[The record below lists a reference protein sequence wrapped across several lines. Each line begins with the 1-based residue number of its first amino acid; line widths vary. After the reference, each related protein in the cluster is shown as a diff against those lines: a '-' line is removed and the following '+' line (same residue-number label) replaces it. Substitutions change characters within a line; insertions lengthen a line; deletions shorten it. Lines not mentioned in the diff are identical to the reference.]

1 MFYIGLFQFKWY
13 YYNWKTFWNSN
24 EPTINTSLVNRAL
37 EKLLTTL
44 RINRKLKLNQILFT
58 PLPVILQIKM
68 ILMKTVLSLS
78 HDQVHDR
85 FTLLTGLFTI
95 IIAKKLK
102 QYSVS
107 HTERTANNC
116 LLLWRLECSGHLI
129 LDRAK
134 FLHACKLTLS
144 TYGLSFLLIV
154 RKDQKI

>member
-1 MFYIGLFQFKWY
+1 
-13 YYNWKTFWNSN
+13 
-24 EPTINTSLVNRAL
+24 
-37 EKLLTTL
+37 
-44 RINRKLKLNQILFT
+44 
-58 PLPVILQIKM
+58 M

-85 FTLLTGLFTI
+85 FTFI
-95 IIAKKLK
+95 DKAVHHIIAKKLK

-134 FLHACKLTLS
+134 FLHARKLTLS

>member
-1 MFYIGLFQFKWY
+1 
-13 YYNWKTFWNSN
+13 
-24 EPTINTSLVNRAL
+24 
-37 EKLLTTL
+37 
-44 RINRKLKLNQILFT
+44 
-58 PLPVILQIKM
+58 M

-78 HDQVHDR
+78 QDQVHDR